1 MTQSRDHDPANA
13 ADPARIETGTRGPSP
28 SVADDTASESAAQVA
43 MAESELRRLGLEG
56 VRVHPHGELARL
68 QLSWSSLETI
78 SVGLLRDEI
87 LRSVRSAGFRFVA
100 IDLDEGVRGTT
111 D

>member
-1 MTQSRDHDPANA
+1 MTQPRDLDPANT
-13 ADPARIETGTRGPSP
+13 ADPQRAGTGIRGSSP
-28 SVADDTASESAAQVA
+28 SAADDTTSESAAQVA
-43 MAESELRRLGLEG
+43 MAESELRRLGFEG

-68 QLSWSSLETI
+68 QLPFSSLEAI

-87 LRSVRSAGFRFVA
+87 LQSVRSAGFRFAA
-100 IDLDEGVRGTT
+100 IDLDEGERGTP

>member
-1 MTQSRDHDPANA
+1 MTQSRDLDPANT
-13 ADPARIETGTRGPSP
+13 ADPPRAETGIREPSP
-28 SVADDTASESAAQVA
+28 SAADDTASESAAQVA

-56 VRVHPHGELARL
+56 ARVRHHGELARL
-68 QLSWSSLETI
+68 QLPWSSLEAI

-87 LRSVRSAGFRFVA
+87 LQSVRSAGFRFVA
-100 IDLDEGVRGTT
+100 IDLDEGGRGTP